1 MISYLFSN
9 PLLFA
14 VYIISLLI
22 AISIHEF
29 SHAYVADYLSDPTPR
44 LQGRLKLD
52 PRVHIDWTGMVFLL
66 FFGFG
71 WGKPVEFD
79 PYNLKD
85 PRRDAALI
93 SLAGP
98 SSNFLLAI
106 LLSIILRLLIFFQ
119 LKFLI
124 TIGAFLFLPLIQLNI
139 ILGIF
144 NLLPIHPLDGF
155 KIVSGV
161 LSEEKARDWYSLQ
174 RYGIFFLLLLIIP
187 FGGSSMLETILG
199 PVINFFYKIL
209 IPFSSSSGII

>member
-29 SHAYVADYLSDPTPR
+29 SHAYVADYLGDPTPR

-209 IPFSSSSGII
+209 

>member
-1 MISYLFSN
+1 MFILIGREWFFYYFSALAGVN
-9 PLLFA
+9 RL
-14 VYIISLLI
+14 SLI
-22 AISIHEF
+22 
-29 SHAYVADYLSDPTPR
+29 PTI
-44 LQGRLKLD
+44 LKIQD
-52 PRVHIDWTGMVFLL
+52 VTP
-66 FFGFG
+66 
-71 WGKPVEFD
+71 
-79 PYNLKD
+79 
-85 PRRDAALI
+85 LI